1 MISLVVFLYLFSTDC
16 GRCETLSL
24 ENNKKQ
30 LLLILTIS
38 LDRKPYEALF
48 FVQEKY
54 ESSPNEA
61 NMDLVICLSS
71 SICS

>member
-16 GRCETLSL
+16 GRCETLSF
-24 ENNKKQ
+24 ENNKKK

-54 ESSPNEA
+54 QSSPNEA
-61 NMDLVICLSS
+61 NIDLAVYLSTTIC
-71 SICS
+71 